1 MVSSK
6 YVTRATT
13 SVFVALLLVF
23 VILGGPCL
31 ACATVIAGGVNHDCC
46 NHKKGCHDHPIGSL
60 ADCTSPAV
68 DLAKVE
74 QTFAHVFVSLS
85 VLNQPTNLE
94 VQPRQTGSS
103 LGPPRP
109 ILHSP
114 PDLCLLNSVL
124 TI

>member
-1 MVSSK
+1 
-6 YVTRATT
+6 
-13 SVFVALLLVF
+13 
-23 VILGGPCL
+23 
-31 ACATVIAGGVNHDCC
+31 VIAGGVNHDCC
-46 NHKKGCHDHPIGSL
+46 NHKKGCQEHPAGSL

-74 QTFAHVFVSLS
+74 QASAHDFVSLAFMGQS
-85 VLNQPTNLE
+85 CMCQSWNLNVQPTQSDSNLA
-94 VQPRQTGSS
+94 
-103 LGPPRP
+103 PPCP